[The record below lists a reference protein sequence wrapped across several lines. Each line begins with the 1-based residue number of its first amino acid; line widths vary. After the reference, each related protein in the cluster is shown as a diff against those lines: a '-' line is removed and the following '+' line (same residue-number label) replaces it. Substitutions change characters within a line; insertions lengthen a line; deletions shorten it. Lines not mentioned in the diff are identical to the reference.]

1 MFDVFDRQGQ
11 TEVEEQDAAG
21 NHSPPKAQ
29 QVSEGVLARVCC
41 RQEDEKGWR
50 EWKQL
55 AQGQRYPALLL
66 TF

>member
-55 AQGQRYPALLL
+55 AQASAIQRCC
-66 TF
+66 